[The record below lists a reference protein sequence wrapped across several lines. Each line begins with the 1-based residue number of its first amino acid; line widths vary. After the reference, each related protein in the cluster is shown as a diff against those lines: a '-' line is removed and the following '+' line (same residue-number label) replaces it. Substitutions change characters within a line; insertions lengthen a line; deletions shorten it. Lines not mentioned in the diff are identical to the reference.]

1 MRRVIAS
8 VRLVLKNLSA
18 ELRRLNN
25 AGLGA
30 DRLAA
35 NTRRER
41 IRAVKDALTLRHR
54 SPNRCC

>member
-8 VRLVLKNLSA
+8 ARLVLKNLSA

-25 AGLGA
+25 AGLDP

-54 SPNRCC
+54 SPSRCC